1 MTPRELEP
9 GDVVQINP
17 DTVGNKAFAACML
30 VVTEPKSFGCQGYV
44 QVLGETQ
51 DKPGGLAYMRLR
63 WDEMEFIGRAQ
74 WVCK

>member
-1 MTPRELEP
+1 MKPRKLKP

-30 VVTEPKSFGCQGYV
+30 IVTEPKPFGCQGYV
-44 QVLGETQ
+44 QALGETR
-51 DKPGGLAYMRLR
+51 DKPGGLAFMRLR
-63 WDEMEFIGRAQ
+63 WEEMEFVGRAE